1 MTYFGQSLKRFED
14 SRLLRGQGAFVDDIT
29 LDGQLYAHVLRSTH
43 AHAAIRSVDPS
54 AALAHPDVVAVFSG
68 ADVVETLGNIPT
80 RSMTRGWAVDE
91 IRPPEHP
98 VLAYEKAFYVGQPV
112 AVVVARS
119 AYAALDGAELV
130 NIDYQ
135 PLDPVVDP
143 YGAAEDTHVL
153 HEKVGTN
160 VAMRVQHEGGEV
172 DEAFAGAHRVV
183 SGRFEVQRLAP
194 APMEARGIVATY
206 DAGEDMLTVWNSTQV
221 PHRVRDGM
229 ARVLGRS
236 QESTRVIAPDVG
248 GGFGEKDTVFP
259 EDILIPYLALTLGQ
273 PIKWVEGRQENMVAL
288 HARGHYS
295 DVEAAVTED
304 GMLLGMKVSIVA
316 DLGAFFLVTTP
327 SVPFLAAHRIVGPY
341 RTPAMRVNV
350 RGVTT
355 NKPPTGPYR
364 GAGGPEA
371 AFCMERIMDLVATEL
386 GMDPSHV
393 RRINMIHP
401 DALPYTTPTGI
412 TYDSGNYEVGLDRAL
427 QMSEYA
433 QWKARAAEPRKPGEP
448 LLGVGLATVLK
459 ASGAYGEVR
468 EDSSRVIIEPSG
480 RVTIHIGASPHGQ
493 GTETTFSQV
502 AADELGLTPEDLTIL
517 HSDTGIIAKGGGTSA
532 SRGTVVSGSAMVLAL
547 RQAREKMERIAAQLL
562 ECTPDDLDFQDGR
575 VSHRSDPSRATT
587 FAEVASAAYEEE
599 RLPQGENIGLD
610 FSLDYTLPNNP
621 YAFAAHVAVVEVDPD
636 TGDVR
641 IIKYFAVHDCGNIIN
656 PMIVE
661 AQLHGGIV
669 QGLGQAMVE
678 GIEYNSD
685 GQLVSGSLLDYA
697 LPVAAD
703 MPDFQMDTMET
714 PSPLT
719 PHGAK
724 GIGELPTVAT
734 PVVLANAVMNALESA
749 GVRNVDTPLT
759 PNRIVEA
766 LRQVA

>member
-1 MTYFGQSLKRFED
+1 MTYFGRSLKRFED
-14 SRLLRGQGAFVDDIT
+14 PRLLKGQGAFVDDIT
-29 LDGQLYAHVLRSTH
+29 LPNQLYAHVLRSPH

-54 AALAHPDVVAVFSG
+54 NALAQSDVVAVFSG
-68 ADVVETLGNIPT
+68 ADVADTLGNIPT
-80 RSMTRGWAVDE
+80 RAMTAGWAVDE

-98 VLAYEKAFYVGQPV
+98 VLASERAFYVGQPV
-112 AVVVARS
+112 AVVIARS
-119 AYAALDGAELV
+119 AYAARDAADLV
-130 NIDYQ
+130 NIDYE
-135 PLDPVVDP
+135 PLQPVVDP
-143 YGAAEDTHVL
+143 YDSASDSHVL
-153 HEKVGTN
+153 HPNVGTN
-160 VAMRVQHEGGEV
+160 VAMRVHQEGGEV
-172 DEAFAGAHRVV
+172 DQAFASAHLVV
-183 SGRFEVQRLAP
+183 SQRYQVQRLAP

-206 DAGEDMLTVWNSTQV
+206 DAGDDMLTAWNSTQV

-236 QESTRVIAPDVG
+236 RDSTRVIAPDVG

-259 EDILIPYLALTLGQ
+259 EDILIPYLAMTLGQ

-288 HARGHYS
+288 HARGHS
-295 DVEAAVTED
+295 VDVDAAVSED
-304 GMLLGMKVSIVA
+304 GMLLAMKVSIIA

-327 SVPFLAAHRIVGPY
+327 SVPFLAAHRMAGPY
-341 RTPAMRVNV
+341 KTPSLRVDV
-350 RGVTT
+350 LGVIS

-371 AFCMERIMDLVATEL
+371 AFCMERTMDLIAQEL
-386 GMDPSHV
+386 DLNPAQV
-393 RRINMIHP
+393 RRINLIQP
-401 DALPYTTPTGI
+401 EALPYTTPTGV
-412 TYDSGNYEVGLDRAL
+412 TYDSGNYEVGLDRVL
-427 QMSEYA
+427 ELSEYE
-433 QWKARAAEPRKPGEP
+433 QWRARASEPRKPGEP

-468 EDSSRVIIEPSG
+468 EDSARVIIEASG
-480 RVTIHIGASPHGQ
+480 QVTIHIGASPHGQ
-493 GTETTFSQV
+493 GTETTFSQM

-517 HSDTGIIAKGGGTSA
+517 HSDTAVIARGGGTSA

-562 ECTPDDLDFQDGR
+562 DCPTDDLEFQDGR
-575 VSHRSDPSRATT
+575 VSRQSDPSRATT
-587 FAEVASAAYEEE
+587 FADVASAAYEEE
-599 RLPQGENIGLD
+599 RLPQGEDIGLD

-621 YAFAAHVAVVEVDPD
+621 YAFGAHVAVVEVEPD

-641 IIKYFAVHDCGNIIN
+641 IIKYFAVHDCGRIIN
-656 PMIVE
+656 PVIVE
-661 AQLHGGIV
+661 AQMHGGIV

-678 GIEYNSD
+678 GIEYDSS
-685 GQLVSGSLLDYA
+685 GQLITGSLLDYS

-724 GIGELPTVAT
+724 GIGELPTVAA
-734 PVVLANAVMNALESA
+734 PVVLANAVMNALASA

-759 PNRIVEA
+759 PSKVMEA
-766 LRQVA
+766 LMQAD

>member
-14 SRLLRGQGAFVDDIT
+14 PRLLRGQGAFVDDIT
-29 LDGQLYAHVLRSTH
+29 LPNQLYAHVMRSPH

-68 ADVVETLGNIPT
+68 ADVHDALGNIPT

-98 VLAYEKAFYVGQPV
+98 VLAFEKAFYVGQPV

-119 AYAALDGAELV
+119 RYAALDGAELV

-143 YGAAEDTHVL
+143 YEASSDSHIL
-153 HEKVGTN
+153 HEQVGTN

-172 DEAFAGAHRVV
+172 DDAFAKAHRVV
-183 SGRFEVQRLAP
+183 SDRFHVQRLAP
-194 APMEARGIVATY
+194 APMEARGIVAQY
-206 DAGEDMLTVWNSTQV
+206 DPSEDQLMMWNSTQV
-221 PHRVRDGM
+221 PHRVRDGV
-229 ARVLGRS
+229 ARVLERS
-236 QESTRVIAPDVG
+236 RESTRVIAPDVG

-259 EDILIPYLALTLGQ
+259 EDVLIPYLAMTLGQ
-273 PIKWVEGRQENMVAL
+273 PIKWVEDRQENMVAL

-295 DVEAAVTED
+295 DVEAAVAED
-304 GMLLGMKVSIVA
+304 GTILGLKVSIVA

-327 SVPFLAAHRIVGPY
+327 SVPFLAAHRIAGPY
-341 RTPAMRVNV
+341 RTSAMRVNV
-350 RGVTT
+350 RGVIT

-371 AFCMERIMDLVATEL
+371 AFCMERTMDLVANEL
-386 GMDPSHV
+386 GMDPAHV
-393 RRINMIHP
+393 RRINLIHP
-401 DALPYTTPTGI
+401 DSLPYTTPTGI

-427 QMSEYA
+427 AMSEYE
-433 QWKARAAEPRKPGEP
+433 QWRARAAEPRKPGEP

-468 EDSSRVIIEPSG
+468 EDSSRVMVDASG
-480 RVTIHIGASPHGQ
+480 EVTIHIGASPHGQ
-493 GTETTFSQV
+493 GTETTFSQM
-502 AADELGLTPEDLTIL
+502 AADELGLIPEDLTII
-517 HSDTGIIAKGGGTSA
+517 HSDTGVVAKGGGTSA

-547 RQAREKMERIAAQLL
+547 QQAREKMGRIAAQLL
-562 ECTPDDLDFQDGR
+562 DCAPDDLQFQDR
-575 VSHRSDPSRATT
+575 SVTHRSDPSRATT
-587 FAEVASAAYEEE
+587 FAEVASAAYDEE
-599 RLPQGENIGLD
+599 RLPPGEDLGLD
-610 FSLDYTLPNNP
+610 FNIDFVLPNNP
-621 YAFAAHVAVVEVDPD
+621 YAFAAHVAVVEVDPG

-641 IIKYFAVHDCGNIIN
+641 IIRYFAVHDCGNIIN

-678 GIEYNSD
+678 GIHYDSN
-685 GQLVSGSLLDYA
+685 GQLVTGSLLDYS

-703 MPDFQMDTMET
+703 MPNFQMETMET

-734 PVVLANAVMNALESA
+734 PVVLANAVMNALASA
-749 GVRNVDTPLT
+749 GVKSVDTPLT
-759 PNRIVEA
+759 PNRVMEA
-766 LRQVA
+766 LLNVS

>member
-14 SRLLRGQGAFVDDIT
+14 PRLLRGQGAFVDDIT
-29 LDGQLYAHVLRSTH
+29 LPNQLYAHVMRSPY

-68 ADVVETLGNIPT
+68 ADLHETLGNIPT

-98 VLAYEKAFYVGQPV
+98 VLAFEKAFYVGQPV

-119 AYAALDGAELV
+119 RYAALDGAELV

-135 PLDPVVDP
+135 PLEPVVDP
-143 YGAAEDTHVL
+143 YEASADSHIL
-153 HEKVGTN
+153 HEQVGTN

-172 DEAFAGAHRVV
+172 DEAFAKAHRVV
-183 SGRFEVQRLAP
+183 SDRFHVQRLAP
-194 APMEARGIVATY
+194 APMEARGIVAQY
-206 DAGEDMLTVWNSTQV
+206 DPSEDQLMMWNSTQV
-221 PHRVRDGM
+221 PHRVRDGV
-229 ARVLGRS
+229 ARVLERS
-236 QESTRVIAPDVG
+236 RESTRVIAPDVG

-259 EDILIPYLALTLGQ
+259 EDILIPYLAMTLGQ
-273 PIKWVEGRQENMVAL
+273 PIKWVEDRQENMVAL

-295 DVEAAVTED
+295 DVEAAIAED
-304 GMLLGMKVSIVA
+304 GTILGLKVSIVA

-327 SVPFLAAHRIVGPY
+327 SVPFLAAHRIAGPY
-341 RTPAMRVNV
+341 RTSAMRVNV
-350 RGVTT
+350 RGVIT

-371 AFCMERIMDLVATEL
+371 AFCMERTMDLVANEL
-386 GMDPSHV
+386 GMDPAHV
-393 RRINMIHP
+393 RRINLIHP
-401 DALPYTTPTGI
+401 DSLPYTTPTGI

-427 QMSEYA
+427 AMSEYE
-433 QWKARAAEPRKPGEP
+433 QWRARAAEPHKPGEP

-468 EDSSRVIIEPSG
+468 EDSSRVMIDAAGE
-480 RVTIHIGASPHGQ
+480 VTIHIGASPHGQ
-493 GTETTFSQV
+493 GTETTFSQM
-502 AADELGLTPEDLTIL
+502 AADELGLIPEDLTII
-517 HSDTGIIAKGGGTSA
+517 HSDTGVVAKGGGTSA

-547 RQAREKMERIAAQLL
+547 QQAREKMGRIAAQLL
-562 ECTPDDLDFQDGR
+562 DCAPDDLQFQERR
-575 VSHRSDPSRATT
+575 VIHRSDPSRATT
-587 FAEVASAAYEEE
+587 FAEVASAAYDEE
-599 RLPQGENIGLD
+599 RLPPGEDLGLD
-610 FSLDYTLPNNP
+610 FNIDFVLPNNP
-621 YAFAAHVAVVEVDPD
+621 YAFAAHVAVVEVDPG

-641 IIKYFAVHDCGNIIN
+641 IIRYFAVHDCGNIIN

-678 GIEYNSD
+678 GIQYDST
-685 GQLVSGSLLDYA
+685 GQLVTGSLLDYS
-697 LPVAAD
+697 LPVASD

-734 PVVLANAVMNALESA
+734 PVVLANAVMNALASA
-749 GVRNVDTPLT
+749 GVKSVDTPLT
-759 PNRIVEA
+759 PNRVMEA
-766 LRQVA
+766 LLKIS

>member
-14 SRLLRGQGAFVDDIT
+14 PRLLRGQGAFVDDIT
-29 LDGQLYAHVLRSTH
+29 LPNQLYAHVMRSPY

-54 AALAHPDVVAVFSG
+54 AALQHPDVVAVFSG
-68 ADVVETLGNIPT
+68 ADVHETLGNIPT

-98 VLAYEKAFYVGQPV
+98 VLAFEKAFYVGQPV

-119 AYAALDGAELV
+119 RYAALDGAELV

-135 PLDPVVDP
+135 PLEPVVDP
-143 YGAAEDTHVL
+143 YEASADSHIL
-153 HEKVGTN
+153 HEQVGTN

-172 DEAFAGAHRVV
+172 DEAFANAHRVV
-183 SGRFEVQRLAP
+183 SDRFHVQRLAP
-194 APMEARGIVATY
+194 APMEARGIVAQY
-206 DAGEDMLTVWNSTQV
+206 DPSEDQLMMWNSTQV
-221 PHRVRDGM
+221 PHRVRDGV
-229 ARVLGRS
+229 ARVLDRS
-236 QESTRVIAPDVG
+236 RESTRVIAPDVG

-259 EDILIPYLALTLGQ
+259 EDILIPYLAMTLGQ
-273 PIKWVEGRQENMVAL
+273 PIKWVEDRQENMVAL

-295 DVEAAVTED
+295 DVEAAVAED
-304 GMLLGMKVSIVA
+304 GTILGLKVSIVA

-327 SVPFLAAHRIVGPY
+327 SVPFLAAHRIAGPY

-350 RGVTT
+350 RGVIT

-371 AFCMERIMDLVATEL
+371 AFCMERTMDLVANEL
-386 GMDPSHV
+386 GMDPAHV
-393 RRINMIHP
+393 RRINLIHT
-401 DALPYTTPTGI
+401 DSLPYTTPTGI

-427 QMSEYA
+427 AMSEYE
-433 QWKARAAEPRKPGEP
+433 QWRARAAEPHKPGDP

-468 EDSSRVIIEPSG
+468 EDSSRVMIDAAGE
-480 RVTIHIGASPHGQ
+480 VTIHIGASPHGQ
-493 GTETTFSQV
+493 GTETTFSQM
-502 AADELGLTPEDLTIL
+502 AADELGLIPEDLTII
-517 HSDTGIIAKGGGTSA
+517 HSDTGVVAKGGGTSA

-547 RQAREKMERIAAQLL
+547 QQAREKMGRIASQLL
-562 ECTPDDLDFQDGR
+562 DCAPDDLQFQERR
-575 VSHRSDPSRATT
+575 VIHRSDPSRATT
-587 FAEVASAAYEEE
+587 FAEVASAAYDEE
-599 RLPQGENIGLD
+599 RLPPGEDLGLD
-610 FSLDYTLPNNP
+610 FNIDFVLPNNP
-621 YAFAAHVAVVEVDPD
+621 YAFAAHVAVVEVDPG

-641 IIKYFAVHDCGNIIN
+641 IIRYFAVHDCGNIIN

-678 GIEYNSD
+678 GIQYDSS
-685 GQLVSGSLLDYA
+685 GQLVTGSLLDYS

-734 PVVLANAVMNALESA
+734 PVVLANAVMNALASA
-749 GVRNVDTPLT
+749 GVKSVDTPLT
-759 PNRIVEA
+759 PNRVMEA
-766 LRQVA
+766 LLEVS

>member
-1 MTYFGQSLKRFED
+1 MTYFGRSLKRFED
-14 SRLLRGQGAFVDDIT
+14 PRLLRGQGAFVDDIT
-29 LDGQLYAHVLRSTH
+29 LPNQLYAHVLRSPH
-43 AHAAIRSVDPS
+43 AHADIRGVDPS
-54 AALAHPDVVAVFSG
+54 EALAHSDVVAVFSG
-68 ADVVETLGNIPT
+68 ADVAESLGNIPT

-98 VLAYEKAFYVGQPV
+98 VLASERAFYAGQPV
-112 AVVVARS
+112 AVVVARTP
-119 AYAALDGAELV
+119 YAALDAAELV
-130 NIDYQ
+130 AIDYQ
-135 PLDPVVDP
+135 PLEPLVDP
-143 YGAAEDTHVL
+143 YEAASDTHVL
-153 HEKVGTN
+153 HSTVGTN
-160 VAMRVQHEGGEV
+160 VGMRVNHEGGEV
-172 DEAFAGAHRVV
+172 DQAFDNAHRVV
-183 SGRFEVQRLAP
+183 SQHYQVQRLAP

-206 DAGEDMLTVWNSTQV
+206 DAGDDMLTVWNSTQV

-236 QESTRVIAPDVG
+236 RESTRVIAPDVG

-288 HARGHYS
+288 HARGHS
-295 DVEAAVTED
+295 VDVDAAVAED
-304 GMLLGMKVSIVA
+304 GTLLGMKVSIVA

-327 SVPFLAAHRIVGPY
+327 SVPFLAAHRIAGPY
-341 RTPAMRVNV
+341 KTPAIRVNV
-350 RGVTT
+350 RGVIT

-371 AFCMERIMDLVATEL
+371 AFCMERTMDLVATEL
-386 GMDPSHV
+386 GLDPAQV
-393 RRINMIHP
+393 RRINLIHP
-401 DALPYTTPTGI
+401 DALPYTTPTGV
-412 TYDSGNYEVGLDRAL
+412 TYDSGNYEVGLDRVL
-427 QMSEYA
+427 ELSEYD
-433 QWKARAAEPRKPGEP
+433 QWRARASEPRKPGEP

-468 EDSSRVIIEPSG
+468 EDSSRVIIDASG
-480 RVTIHIGASPHGQ
+480 QVTIHIGASPHGQ
-493 GTETTFSQV
+493 GTETAFSQM

-517 HSDTGIIAKGGGTSA
+517 HSDTAVIAKGGGTSA

-547 RQAREKMERIAAQLL
+547 RDAREKMGRIAAHLL
-562 ECTPDDLDFQDGR
+562 DCTPEDLEFQDGS
-575 VSHRSDPSRATT
+575 VFHKSDPSRVTT
-587 FAEVASAAYEEE
+587 FADVASAAYGEE
-599 RLPQGENIGLD
+599 RLPPGEDIGLD
-610 FSLDYTLPNNP
+610 FSLDYVLPNNP
-621 YAFAAHVAVVEVDPD
+621 YAFAAHVAVVEVDPG

-641 IIKYFAVHDCGNIIN
+641 ILRYFAVHDCGKIIN

-678 GIEYNSD
+678 GIEYDSN
-685 GQLVSGSLLDYA
+685 GQLVTGSLLDYA

-724 GIGELPTVAT
+724 GIGELPTVAA
-734 PVVLANAVMNALESA
+734 PVVLANAVMNALASA

-759 PNRIVEA
+759 PNRIAEA
-766 LRQVA
+766 LRVAS

>member
-1 MTYFGQSLKRFED
+1 MTYFGRSLKRFED
-14 SRLLRGQGAFVDDIT
+14 PRLLRGQGAFVDDIT
-29 LDGQLYAHVLRSTH
+29 LPNQLYAHVMRSPH

-98 VLAYEKAFYVGQPV
+98 VLAFEKAFYVGQPV

-119 AYAALDGAELV
+119 RYAALDGAELV
-130 NIDYQ
+130 VIDYQ
-135 PLDPVVDP
+135 PLEPVVDP
-143 YGAAEDTHVL
+143 HESSTDNHVL
-153 HEKVGTN
+153 HEGVGTN

-172 DEAFAGAHRVV
+172 DEAFANAHRVI
-183 SGRFEVQRLAP
+183 SDRFQVQRLAP
-194 APMEARGIVATY
+194 APMEARGIVAQY
-206 DAGEDMLTVWNSTQV
+206 DAGDDQLMMWNSTQV
-221 PHRVRDGM
+221 PHRVRDGV

-259 EDILIPYLALTLGQ
+259 EDVLIPYLALTLGQ
-273 PIKWVEGRQENMVAL
+273 PIKWVEDRQENMVAL

-295 DVEAAVTED
+295 DVDAAVAED
-304 GMLLGMKVSIVA
+304 GTLLAMKVSIVA

-327 SVPFLAAHRIVGPY
+327 SVPFLASHRLVGPY

-350 RGVTT
+350 RGVIT

-371 AFCMERIMDLVATEL
+371 AFCMERTMDLVAAEL
-386 GMDPSHV
+386 GMDPAHV
-393 RRINMIHP
+393 RRINLIHP
-401 DALPYTTPTGI
+401 DSLPYTTPTGV

-427 QMSEYA
+427 EMSEYA
-433 QWKARAAEPRKPGEP
+433 QWRARAAEPRKPGEP

-468 EDSSRVIIEPSG
+468 EDSSRVMIDAAG
-480 RVTIHIGASPHGQ
+480 QVTVHIGASPHGQ
-493 GTETTFSQV
+493 GTETTFSQMG
-502 AADELGLTPEDLTIL
+502 ADELGLIPEDLTII
-517 HSDTGIIAKGGGTSA
+517 HSDTAVVAKGGGTSA
-532 SRGTVVSGSAMVLAL
+532 SRGTVVSGSAMVLAMQ
-547 RQAREKMERIAAQLL
+547 QAREKMGRIAAQLL
-562 ECTPDDLDFQDGR
+562 DCSPDDLEFQDR
-575 VSHRSDPSRATT
+575 SVTHRSDPTRVTT
-587 FAEVASAAYEEE
+587 FADVASAAYDEE
-599 RLPQGENIGLD
+599 RLPPGEELGLD
-610 FSLDYTLPNNP
+610 FSLDYVLPNNP
-621 YAFAAHVAVVEVDPD
+621 YAFAAHVAVVEVDPG

-678 GIEYNSD
+678 GIEYDSN
-685 GQLVSGSLLDYA
+685 GQLVTGSLLDYS

-734 PVVLANAVMNALESA
+734 PVVLANAVMNALASA
-749 GVRNVDTPLT
+749 GVKNVDTPLT
-759 PNRIVEA
+759 PNRVMEA
-766 LRQVA
+766 LLKVS

>member
-14 SRLLRGQGAFVDDIT
+14 PRLLRGQGAFVDDIT
-29 LDGQLYAHVLRSTH
+29 LPNQLYAHVMRSPH

-54 AALAHPDVVAVFSG
+54 AALARPDVVAVFSG
-68 ADVVETLGNIPT
+68 ADVAETLGNIPT

-98 VLAYEKAFYVGQPV
+98 VLANERAFYVGQPV

-119 AYAALDGAELV
+119 RYAALDAAELV
-130 NIDYQ
+130 AIDYQ

-143 YGAAEDTHVL
+143 YDAGEDTHVL
-153 HEKVGTN
+153 HEQVGTN

-172 DEAFAGAHRVV
+172 DEAFAKAHRVV
-183 SGRFEVQRLAP
+183 GDRFHVQRLAP
-194 APMEARGIVATY
+194 APMEARGIVAQY
-206 DAGEDMLTVWNSTQV
+206 DASDDQLTMWNSTQV
-221 PHRVRDGM
+221 PHRVRDGV

-236 QESTRVIAPDVG
+236 RESTRVIAPDVG

-259 EDILIPYLALTLGQ
+259 EDVLIPYLALTLGQ
-273 PIKWVEGRQENMVAL
+273 PIKWVEDRQENMVAL

-295 DVEAAVTED
+295 DVEAAVSED
-304 GMLLGMKVSIVA
+304 GIILGMKVSIVA

-327 SVPFLAAHRIVGPY
+327 SVPFLAAHRIAGPY

-350 RGVTT
+350 RGVIT

-371 AFCMERIMDLVATEL
+371 AFCMERTMDLVANEL
-386 GMDPSHV
+386 GLDPAHV
-393 RRINMIHP
+393 RRINLIHP
-401 DALPYTTPTGI
+401 DSLPYTTPTGV
-412 TYDSGNYEVGLDRAL
+412 TYDSGNYEAGLDRAL
-427 QMSEYA
+427 EMSEYE
-433 QWKARAAEPRKPGEP
+433 QWRAKAAEPRKPGEP
-448 LLGVGLATVLK
+448 LLGVGVATVLK

-468 EDSSRVIIEPSG
+468 EDSSRVIIDAAG
-480 RVTIHIGASPHGQ
+480 QVTIHIGASPHGQ
-493 GTETTFSQV
+493 GTETTFSQM
-502 AADELGLTPEDLTIL
+502 AADELGLIPEDLTII
-517 HSDTGIIAKGGGTSA
+517 HSDTGVVAKGGGTSA

-547 RQAREKMERIAAQLL
+547 RQAREKMGRIAAQLL
-562 ECTPDDLDFQDGR
+562 ACSPDDLQFQERG
-575 VSHRSDPSRATT
+575 VTHRSDPSRSTT
-587 FAEVASAAYEEE
+587 FAEVASAAYDEE
-599 RLPQGENIGLD
+599 RLPPGEELGLD

-621 YAFAAHVAVVEVDPD
+621 YAFAAHVAVVEVDPG

-641 IIKYFAVHDCGNIIN
+641 IIRYFAVHDCGNIIN

-678 GIEYNSD
+678 GIQYDSN

-703 MPDFQMDTMET
+703 MPDFRMDTMET

-734 PVVLANAVMNALESA
+734 PVVLANAVMNALSSA
-749 GVRNVDTPLT
+749 GVRSVDTPLT

-766 LRQVA
+766 LTRSS

>member
-29 LDGQLYAHVLRSTH
+29 LDGQLYAHVLRSPH

-54 AALAHPDVVAVFSG
+54 AALAHPEVVAVFSG

-153 HEKVGTN
+153 HEQVGTN

-172 DEAFAGAHRVV
+172 DEAFAGAHRVI

-468 EDSSRVIIEPSG
+468 EDSSRVIIEASG

-547 RQAREKMERIAAQLL
+547 RQAREKMGRIAAQLL
-562 ECTPDDLDFQDGR
+562 DCTPDDLDFQDGR
-575 VSHRSDPSRATT
+575 VSHQSDPSRATT

-599 RLPQGENIGLD
+599 RLPQGESIGLD

-678 GIEYNSD
+678 GIQYDAS